1 MHARPL
7 PERHARLPILPASS
21 LCSSRNFER
30 LEPTWRNRLSLV
42 FLMSLNDPPE
52 INRADEAVGL
62 IRVGIGPI
70 RYGGSRTQIIGRPA
84 SQDNDLKDAR
94 FLGEQSPKPVHAVAI
109 TLHQLI
115 IKHY

>member
-1 MHARPL
+1 
-7 PERHARLPILPASS
+7 
-21 LCSSRNFER
+21 
-30 LEPTWRNRLSLV
+30 
-42 FLMSLNDPPE
+42 MSLNHPPE

-70 RYGGSRTQIIGRPA
+70 RNGGSRTQVIGRPA

-94 FLGEQSPKPVHAVAI
+94 FLGEQSPKPVHAVAV

-115 IKHY
+115 IEHYRGLQVLCQGEAMDG